1 MAVKSRGAEH
11 VQDTQ
16 AAVLQAAR
24 ELFAAKGYAGTGTE
38 EIVARAR
45 VTRGALYHHFRDKAD
60 LFRAVMQAV
69 AADLARRLIAQQLA
83 RDGEGA
89 AGAWDQLREGF
100 QAFLDACT
108 GSDFQRIVL
117 IDGPAVLGHGAWS
130 DLVEQHGLGLLRTW
144 LRRATDDGQIDP
156 LPADPLPP
164 LLAALLGQASL
175 SIAQAPHPAA
185 ARRDAGAALDR
196 ILSGLSPADGGQP
209 GHPLRRFP
217 NRKTPSTA
225 PADNAPSSAT

>member
-1 MAVKSRGAEH
+1 MEVKSRRAEH

-24 ELFAAKGYAGTGTE
+24 ELFAEKGYAGTGTE

-45 VTRGALYHHFRDKAD
+45 VTRGALYHHFRDKAG

-69 AADLARRLIAQQLA
+69 AADLADRLVTQQLSRA
-83 RDGEGA
+83 TGA
-89 AGAWDQLREGF
+89 VSAWDQLREGF

-117 IDGPAVLGHGAWS
+117 VDGPAVLGHGAWT
-130 DLVEQHGLGLLRTW
+130 DLVEHHGLGLLRNL
-144 LRRATDDGQIDP
+144 LRRAIDDGQIDP
-156 LPADPLPP
+156 LPVDPLAR
-164 LLAALLGQASL
+164 LLAALIGEASL
-175 SIAQAPHPAA
+175 YIAQATDPAG

-196 ILSGLSPADGGQP
+196 ILSGLRPAGG
-209 GHPLRRFP
+209 G
-217 NRKTPSTA
+217 
-225 PADNAPSSAT
+225 